1 MNAKF
6 GHNMFGK
13 CFSKFSG
20 SSPLTISGAGQMD
33 AHVKVVVRHVRL
45 ETRVVKQDLF
55 SEHVIRGHVGETH
68 PHLVFNFNVKVD
80 GTIVD
85 FDIRKLKLSGC
96 ELRILGKCNCPCLML
111 TFLMKY
117 F

>member
-1 MNAKF
+1 
-6 GHNMFGK
+6 
-13 CFSKFSG
+13 
-20 SSPLTISGAGQMD
+20 MD

-96 ELRILGKCNCPCLML
+96 ELRILGKCNCPC
-111 TFLMKY
+111 
-117 F
+117 